1 MPGLLRATGREPGAE
16 IGAIDG
22 SDPAASTP
30 GSGCAASGVQC
41 SAPPVRL
48 AAGLGISCCYSV
60 FTVFFFSSHQE
71 EFYFSPHQRGAQ
83 LSSHLSH
90 QRPLSVG
97 SHPPSLNP
105 ALRCTNKANPI
116 PL

>member
-60 FTVFFFSSHQE
+60 FTVFFFFLHIKRN
-71 EFYFSPHQRGAQ
+71 FTSPPTSAAHNF
-83 LSSHLSH
+83 
-90 QRPLSVG
+90 
-97 SHPPSLNP
+97 PP
-105 ALRCTNKANPI
+105 T
-116 PL
+116 

>member
-60 FTVFFFSSHQE
+60 FTVFFFFFTS
-71 EFYFSPHQRGAQ
+71 RGI
-83 LSSHLSH
+83 LL
-90 QRPLSVG
+90 L
-97 SHPPSLNP
+97 PPP
-105 ALRCTNKANPI
+105 ARRTTFLPPKPPKTSERWKPPPFA
-116 PL
+116 

>member
-60 FTVFFFSSHQE
+60 FTVFFFLHIKRN
-71 EFYFSPHQRGAQ
+71 FTSPPTSAAHNF
-83 LSSHLSH
+83 
-90 QRPLSVG
+90 
-97 SHPPSLNP
+97 PP
-105 ALRCTNKANPI
+105 T
-116 PL
+116 

>member
-60 FTVFFFSSHQE
+60 FTVFFFFTS
-71 EFYFSPHQRGAQ
+71 RGI
-83 LSSHLSH
+83 LL
-90 QRPLSVG
+90 L
-97 SHPPSLNP
+97 PPP
-105 ALRCTNKANPI
+105 ARRTTFLPPKPPKTSERWKPPPFA
-116 PL
+116 